1 MLDDKIKGVIVP
13 IVTPLTPDEKVDVPS
28 LRRLVDYL
36 IEGGVHGIWAAG
48 TTGEFAALT
57 DDQRLLCI
65 ETAADQAAGRVPVIA
80 NVSAAATKL
89 TVDLALS
96 VREMGLDGIAATP
109 PYYYPCGQDEIADHF
124 RRISERVGMPLWAYN
139 IPPTVKTAIEPGV
152 LAALGAEGHVVG
164 TKDSSGSGEPLAE
177 LNALCRQGGVE
188 MYRFL
193 GSVYRITTTNGV
205 GVHGVIPGIG
215 NLVPAIAARAWEAGV
230 SGDEEA
236 AEKNLAGLMSAT
248 RVIRLAG
255 RRRRQL
261 FGDGGPQVGAQAP
274 RRHRPR
280 RDDGA
285 TAKPDPGREAAHPAD
300 SRRAWALPNE
310 PIGG

>member
-96 VREMGLDGIAATP
+96 VREMRLDGIAATP

-248 RVIRLAG
+248 RVIRLAAG
-255 RRRRQL
+255 GSGNSSAMAGLKSALKFLGVIDHDAMTAPLRGLTPDEKQL
-261 FGDGGPQVGAQAP
+261 IPPILKDLGL
-274 RRHRPR
+274 
-280 RDDGA
+280 
-285 TAKPDPGREAAHPAD
+285 TAA
-300 SRRAWALPNE
+300 
-310 PIGG
+310 